1 MQTTDNKERN
11 CKNQIINKFKRI
23 KVCLGHVGTFTGKIL
38 PL

>member
-1 MQTTDNKERN
+1 MQITDNKERN

-23 KVCLGHVGTFTGKIL
+23 KVCWGYVGTFTGKIL